1 MQTLTLIGLI
11 VFFTLSILFLTLYFV
26 LRNKFVKLQTN
37 YEKSQK
43 DFQEKNQKIKD
54 ELISDINRIGFYE
67 ETINLVNKDDKKAGK
82 TGEPYDLIVYVK
94 EIDRYTN
101 GFSKIKMTNL
111 ELISGFDHSQY
122 TWVKQ
127 CVTEKF
133 SSLKKTSDVEWLE
146 SEEDIKELRKQK
158 LAKLEKILEI

>member
-11 VFFTLSILFLTLYFV
+11 VFFTLSVLFLTLYLV
-26 LRNKFVKLQTN
+26 IRDKFKKLQTN

-54 ELISDINRIGFYE
+54 ELTTDINKIGFYK
-67 ETINLVNKDDKKAGK
+67 ETITLVNSGDKKAGK
-82 TGEPYDLIVYVK
+82 TGEPYDLVIYIK

-101 GFSKIKMTNL
+101 GFSKIKITSL
-111 ELISGFDHSQY
+111 EVVSGFDHSQY

-127 CVTEKF
+127 CLTDKF
-133 SSLKKTSDVEWLE
+133 SSLKKTSDIEWLE

-158 LAKLEKILEI
+158 LAKLEKIIEI